1 MIPPMAH
8 AAKKMVGVPAFAAMV
23 AGVLNIPIPITK
35 LITIMVR
42 LKRLSCC
49 LRIQLVLVVKIVGIL
64 YCSIIINK
72 QSRWRYNSSDPPLI
86 EKGAY
91 LIALGGHLNE
101 LGHHLKEKG
110 THLIVLGGYLNELGD
125 HLNEKGTLLIVL
137 GGYLNELG
145 DHLIEKGA
153 HLIVLG
159 GYRNR
164 LVLYFQFP
172 GSHTQF

>member
-1 MIPPMAH
+1 M
-8 AAKKMVGVPAFAAMV
+8 
-23 AGVLNIPIPITK
+23 
-35 LITIMVR
+35 
-42 LKRLSCC
+42 
-49 LRIQLVLVVKIVGIL
+49 GIL

-137 GGYLNELG
+137 GGYLN
-145 DHLIEKGA
+145 
-153 HLIVLG
+153 
-159 GYRNR
+159 R